1 MDREA
6 FVAVMNEASGMLD
19 QGQAV
24 EALER
29 LTAFDDSL
37 LDQPDPKD
45 YGWIVS
51 YRFRAAFAAADFAQA
66 LRIAESGPARFAA
79 DIPAGSM
86 ATMYSM
92 AVEAATQLD
101 RADVAVSMADK
112 CIAIRRQL
120 GAENEVLMAAM
131 TACTLLGDIE
141 RHDLATP
148 YAVLLVREGEGFDD
162 YRSYGYYALCAAVE
176 HQVGGDVFDILW
188 AGRDW
193 LTGVDNE
200 FAREAREYLDSAPAI
215 KDRIAGVHGTG
226 EQLPADPP
234 FPDGAAADAASG
246 PDLLAPGKAPFAAD
260 PAAPDLDPLGLP
272 TVSSGAADER
282 PALPNRRAA
291 EPLPPERDGGELTTP
306 SGRHAETSP
315 PLPES
320 DADAAL
326 SLPDREVG
334 SLPPLPGR
342 HAGDLPPQP
351 DRETGDLPPL
361 PGRHTGD
368 RPSLPDRET
377 GGLPPLPGRHA
388 GGPPPVLDREARIPS
403 PPAERFAGDLPPTPE
418 EDPGGLPPLPGR
430 GGGLPSLPDRE
441 AGGLPPLSGRDSGGF
456 SLVPDTDLAPEAD
469 RGGLPPPAGADGG
482 GFPSG
487 DTAEPDIS
495 GLPPLPGR
503 RRSGRS
509 PLDADSPIPDVGAP
523 SGLPPL
529 PTRGERADAPFADPA
544 SSNVIPPFGQLA
556 GSAADVS
563 FDEFAAPEN
572 AFGEPV
578 PARPFSAALP
588 PPTDPSTMLL
598 DMNTAPAPQDAALP
612 ADGPKQ
618 PPADQCAGGET
629 ADALLAAGRAQLAA
643 SAFRALIDD
652 ALEAGQPDPLIM
664 AKSVLGLLTA
674 LIFDDRVAEAHAVW
688 TDNSGP
694 TYLGIWALENGQTSV
709 HDAVAYAL
717 IEAFL
722 HSLGTGDPIT
732 SANAVDALMSRC
744 LDFAFAQDPDA
755 IGPML
760 NTWRR
765 HIHEIFEGT
774 PPPPALAA
782 VQHAEQRWGHPVP
795 PGPLYWMR
803 PYRWVV
809 DWL

>member
-92 AVEAATQLD
+92 AVEAATQLG

-246 PDLLAPGKAPFAAD
+246 PDLLASGMAPFAAPD

-272 TVSSGAADER
+272 PVSSGAADER

-291 EPLPPERDGGELTTP
+291 EPLPPERDGGGLTTP
-306 SGRHAETSP
+306 SGRHAETST

-320 DADAAL
+320 DADAA
-326 SLPDREVG
+326 
-334 SLPPLPGR
+334 
-342 HAGDLPPQP
+342 
-351 DRETGDLPPL
+351 
-361 PGRHTGD
+361 
-368 RPSLPDRET
+368 PSLPDQEV
-377 GGLPPLPGRHA
+377 GSLPPLPGRHA

-403 PPAERFAGDLPPTPE
+403 PSAERSAGDLPPTPE

-456 SLVPDTDLAPEAD
+456 SLVPDTDPAPDAD
-469 RGGLPPPAGADGG
+469 RRGLPPPAGADGG
-482 GFPSG
+482 GFSSG

-503 RRSGRS
+503 HRSGRS
-509 PLDADSPIPDVGAP
+509 PLDADSPLPEVGAP

-529 PTRGERADAPFADPA
+529 PTRGERADAPIADPG

-598 DMNTAPAPQDAALP
+598 DMNTVAAPAPQDAALP

>member
-1 MDREA
+1 
-6 FVAVMNEASGMLD
+6 MLD

-193 LTGVDNE
+193 LSGVDNE

-234 FPDGAAADAASG
+234 FPDGAAGDTAAG
-246 PDLLAPGKAPFAAD
+246 PDPLAPGQDFAA
-260 PAAPDLDPLGLP
+260 APGLDPLGLP
-272 TVSSGAADER
+272 TVGSGAGDEL
-282 PALPNRRAA
+282 PARPNRRAV
-291 EPLPPERDGGELTTP
+291 EPLPLERDGGGLPT
-306 SGRHAETSP
+306 SVGRHAETAR
-315 PLPES
+315 PLPER
-320 DADAAL
+320 DADASL
-326 SLPDREVG
+326 SLPDREAG
-334 SLPPLPGR
+334 GLPSLPGR
-342 HAGDLPPQP
+342 HAGDRPP
-351 DRETGDLPPL
+351 
-361 PGRHTGD
+361 
-368 RPSLPDRET
+368 LPDRET

-388 GGPPPVLDREARIPS
+388 EGLPPLPDREAQVASPS
-403 PPAERFAGDLPPTPE
+403 AERSAGDLPPSLD
-418 EDPGGLPPLPGR
+418 EDPGGSPPLPGR
-430 GGGLPSLPDRE
+430 GGEGLPSLPERE

-456 SLVPDTDLAPEAD
+456 SPVPDTDLAPEAE
-469 RGGLPPPAGADGG
+469 RGGPPPLPGPDGG

-509 PLDADSPIPDVGAP
+509 PLDAEMPVPDVGAP

-529 PTRGERADAPFADPA
+529 PTRGERADA
-544 SSNVIPPFGQLA
+544 SSTHPGSSDVIPPFGQLT

-563 FDEFAAPEN
+563 FDEFAAPEQ

-578 PARPFSAALP
+578 PDRPFSAAHP

-598 DMNTAPAPQDAALP
+598 DMNAVAPPAPPEAALP
-612 ADGPKQ
+612 VDGPKQ

-629 ADALLAAGRAQLAA
+629 ADELLAAGRAGLAA
-643 SAFRALIDD
+643 AAFRALIDD

-722 HSLGTGDPIT
+722 HSLGTGDPVT

-744 LDFAFAQDPDA
+744 LDFAFAQDLDA

>member
-101 RADVAVSMADK
+101 RADVAVTMADK

-200 FAREAREYLDSAPAI
+200 FAREAREYLDSAPAV

-234 FPDGAAADAASG
+234 FPDGVAAHAASG
-246 PDLLAPGKAPFAAD
+246 PDLPTLGDEPVGSTD
-260 PAAPDLDPLGLP
+260 PAAPGLDPLGLP
-272 TVSSGAADER
+272 TAGSDAAVEH

-291 EPLPPERDGGELTTP
+291 ATPSPERHADGLEP
-306 SGRHAETSP
+306 SSGRHAETVP
-315 PLPES
+315 RVPRH
-320 DADAAL
+320 DADA
-326 SLPDREVG
+326 SLPLPGREAGAV
-334 SLPPLPGR
+334 PPLPGLK
-342 HAGDLPPQP
+342 AGDPTPTAYP
-351 DRETGDLPPL
+351 ETQAPPPL
-361 PGRHTGD
+361 PSRT
-368 RPSLPDRET
+368 
-377 GGLPPLPGRHA
+377 A
-388 GGPPPVLDREARIPS
+388 GGRPM
-403 PPAERFAGDLPPTPE
+403 ERD
-418 EDPGGLPPLPGR
+418 
-430 GGGLPSLPDRE
+430 
-441 AGGLPPLSGRDSGGF
+441 AGGLPPQSGRDSGGF
-456 SLVPDTDLAPEAD
+456 SLVPDTGD
-469 RGGLPPPAGADGG
+469 GGLPGLDGG
-482 GFPSG
+482 VAPAPIG

-495 GLPPLPGR
+495 GLPPLPGPR
-503 RRSGRS
+503 RAGKS
-509 PLDADSPIPDVGAP
+509 PLDAEFALPGVDEPT
-523 SGLPPL
+523 GLPPL
-529 PTRGERADAPFADPA
+529 PTRAERADAPVADTGAPD
-544 SSNVIPPFGQLA
+544 VIPPFGQLA

-563 FDEFAAPEN
+563 FDEFAAPAQ

-578 PARPFSAALP
+578 LERPFSADQP
-588 PPTDPSTMLL
+588 PPAALSTPLL
-598 DMNTAPAPQDAALP
+598 DTNYAANPAAPESSA
-612 ADGPKQ
+612 GPKQ

-629 ADALLAAGRAQLAA
+629 ADALLAAGRAGLAA

-744 LDFAFAQDPDA
+744 LEFAFAQDPDA
-755 IGPML
+755 IAPML